1 MRISDWSSDVC
12 SSDLL
17 PWIELAPFAAHGD
30 DHQEWHAADI
40 RQCQRVNDVADA
52 AALQQQRAAPPTEP
66 GAGEQ
71 ADALLFGRQR
81 DDRDLVVGLAQA
93 NELRMAGIRHMA
105 DLRNALGDRK
115 STRLTSSH

>member
-17 PWIELAPFAAHGD
+17 PWIELAPFASHGD

-71 ADALLFGRQR
+71 AAALLFGRQR
-81 DDRDLVVGLAQA
+81 DERDLVVG
-93 NELRMAGIRHMA
+93 
-105 DLRNALGDRK
+105 DRK
-115 STRLTSSH
+115 SVVSGKSVSVRVDIACLRLITKKQIT